1 MDGRITHAH
10 VERVGPGE
18 LLVTWRGPTDV
29 AVFVSD
35 SPDDA
40 GTVIIELAGPRMA
53 SVDGLDPAARPYI
66 HLLAPGGPFV
76 VVAER
81 RVLLDG
87 SSNFRDI
94 GGYPV
99 ASGGYVRWGS
109 VFRSDHLAEL
119 TVEDLE
125 VVRALG
131 VRTVID
137 LRGPHE
143 LEVQPTAIPDG
154 GPITVVNLPIGDGS
168 IDGVPLR
175 ELMSRGQ
182 LEQFSIEDMALLY
195 EVMLEE
201 HADVFV
207 AILMAAA
214 KADMGDPSGT
224 GAAPTATV
232 EGGVFDG
239 ALLYHC
245 TAGKDRTGLATAL
258 LLTVLGV
265 DEGLVL
271 DDYELTNRFRSKWR
285 VEELRPVLAA
295 QGLDIDAFMPLFTA
309 PRKALVAAL
318 ARLRERH
325 GSVEGYLVGH
335 GGMNPAV
342 LDQLRTRLIVDGPPA
357 GGRPGE
363 GGADGNGDGD
373 GDADGHGGAA

>member
-1 MDGRITHAH
+1 MTPMDGRITHAH
-10 VERVGPGE
+10 VERVAPGE

-40 GTVIIELAGPRMA
+40 GTFIVELAGPRMA
-53 SVDGLDPAARPYI
+53 SVTGLAASERPYI

-81 RVLLDG
+81 QVPLAG
-87 SSNFRDI
+87 TSNFRDI

-119 TVEDLE
+119 TADDLA
-125 VVRALG
+125 VVTALG
-131 VRTVID
+131 VRTIID

-143 LEVQPTAIPDG
+143 LAAQPSAVPADG
-154 GPITVVNLPIGDGS
+154 SFTVVNLPIGDGS
-168 IDGVPLR
+168 VDGVPLR
-175 ELMSRGQ
+175 ELMEKGQ
-182 LEQFSIEDMALLY
+182 LDQFSNDDMALLY
-195 EVMLEE
+195 ETMLEE

-207 AILMAAA
+207 AIVMAAA
-214 KADMGDPSGT
+214 KADLGDNRGEE
-224 GAAPTATV
+224 PTAGV
-232 EGGVFDG
+232 AGSVFDG

-258 LLTVLGV
+258 LLSTLGV
-265 DEGLVL
+265 DDATVL
-271 DDYELTNRFRSKWR
+271 DDFELTNRYRSKWR
-285 VEELRPVLAA
+285 VEELRPLLAE

-318 ARLRERH
+318 AGLRERH
-325 GSVEGYLVGH
+325 GSVEAYLVAH
-335 GGMNPAV
+335 GGMPTSV
-342 LDQLRTRLIVDGPPA
+342 LDQLRARLIVGSAHDSA
-357 GGRPGE
+357 H
-363 GGADGNGDGD
+363 
-373 GDADGHGGAA
+373 DATAAP